1 MTSYVDRQG
10 KRLDEYP
17 RPSVAVDIAVLTV
30 DAGCLSVVVVSS
42 RHGEGLPGTFIHPGE
57 TLAVAASR
65 ALVEKTGILGL
76 DFHQLAV
83 LDEPKRDPRGWVLS
97 VAHSAIARRDDLPED
112 VQLRPVRNGAPARS
126 LVFDHDAIVDLA
138 VADLEDR
145 YEEELDPG
153 HLLDAEFT
161 LLELRR
167 LYETIYGFEI
177 EKDTFRRRVIGSLVE
192 TGRTT
197 TSGGGRPAQ
206 LFGRRRDAK
215 MSAHARLQ
223 HLAAKGR

>member
-42 RHGEGLPGTFIHPGE
+42 RHGDGLPGTFIHQGE
-57 TLAVAASR
+57 TLAVAAGR
-65 ALVEKTGILGL
+65 ALAEKAGISGL

-83 LDEPKRDPRGWVLS
+83 FDEPDRDPRGWVLS
-97 VAHSAIARRDDLPED
+97 VAHSAVVRRDRLPDD
-112 VQLRPVRNGAPARS
+112 VQLRPARSSRS
-126 LVFDHDAIVDLA
+126 LVFDHDAIVGLA
-138 VADLEDR
+138 VADLEQR
-145 YEEELDPG
+145 YEEQLDPG

-161 LLELRR
+161 LLDLRR

-197 TSGGGRPAQ
+197 TAGGGRPAQ
-206 LFGRRRDAK
+206 LFGRRRDVK
-215 MSAHARLQ
+215 MNAHARLQ